1 MHWGGLESN
10 TKTSP
15 EIPPSSTRAVNFTV
29 YEDDT
34 LGTFERTAAAAGIE
48 KSVAAEAP
56 VNRNSG
62 AAAYGDAFFHAVSGA
77 AADFFLAAAAMLLVL
92 LAAIWI
98 LVSRGKAIRQRRLPS
113 PCATSLILWV

>member
-48 KSVAAEAP
+48 KSVAGEAP
-56 VNRNSG
+56 VNRN
-62 AAAYGDAFFHAVSGA
+62 SGA

>member
-62 AAAYGDAFFHAVSGA
+62 AAA
-77 AADFFLAAAAMLLVL
+77 DFFLAAATILLVL

-98 LVSRGKAIRQRRLPS
+98 LVSRGKAIGQRHLPP
-113 PCATSLILWV
+113 PCVTSLILWV

>member
-62 AAAYGDAFFHAVSGA
+62 V